1 MANNLD
7 FALIVRLVDNLTG
20 PLRGVGQALDGVA
33 KQAAKLQEVGARLQN
48 VGAAATA
55 VSAGLTAGIVKTVSA
70 FADLEDA
77 TTRAEVAFMGVGGV
91 VDPVFATIQKQ
102 AADLG
107 GKLPGTVKDFTSMAS
122 ALKEAGLSAQTIA
135 AGGLEATANLRVLMG
150 NLAPE
155 QAAQLMAT
163 FKNSLGIAEA
173 DFLKFVDVVQRNKFA
188 FGIDPQEFAYT
199 AKYIGPIAQQLGL
212 GGLEAS
218 KSMLILGGTLSE
230 AGIKGEQLGTS
241 MRSVFLALPK
251 MTETLQKKGLTSELA
266 AAGIHLSFFKD
277 GKFLGLENM
286 IAQLGQLKALGP
298 QKMLAIISEM
308 FGTESAPAIA
318 KLIESGIA
326 GYNAA
331 GQKLA
336 NQATLQARV
345 DKVLGTFRSQWEAAM
360 GAIEGT
366 MATAGG
372 LFGDNLKTIA
382 QTIGSVSEALGDWIT
397 ANPELARTIGMVVV
411 GLTGFAAAVATLGLV
426 GGTIIAGLGM
436 LGSALAVLLGPIGL
450 IAGAFA
456 GTAYLIYD
464 NWEAVQTFFGA
475 FGLAFRNGLA
485 PLEPVLNSVRMAWA
499 ALVNWIGGGSSAISG
514 WLSGSA
520 VTAMANWG
528 AQAGAL
534 AKQAVAVLAD
544 ILAGIGTA
552 ARTAWAALSP
562 ALGPMM
568 VAFRGL
574 GGALVG
580 LWNTVSPLLG
590 SLFGG
595 LSGVGGLGPVW
606 SGFGALVGGV
616 ARAIIQAITGMVSV
630 IAGIVGT
637 IASVIAAVVAV
648 FNGGSGQIG
657 DALRAIPRAVIAA
670 FDGMPGQMLKLGGD
684 IIAGLARGI
693 AGAAGQAV
701 EALSGVASGLVGKF
715 TGLLGIKSPSRVFA
729 GFGEN
734 VMQGLGQGI
743 GGGLGAVLSEMGS
756 AGSALAR
763 TGAAAL
769 TSASMA
775 MAAPAMASP
784 AGGAGAAGG
793 GGMNVTIHITIQAP
807 SGDPAAIAQAVRG
820 AAPDLARQLGSLTSR
835 QARVSY

>member
-91 VDPVFATIQKQ
+91 VDPIFKSISDKAI
-102 AADLG
+102 DLG
-107 GKLPGTVKDFTSMAS
+107 NKLPGTTRDFTQMAS
-122 ALKEAGLSAQTIA
+122 ALKEAGLASKTIA
-135 AGGLEATANLRVLMG
+135 EGGLEATAYLRVLMG

-155 QAAQLMAT
+155 QAASLTAT

-173 DFLKFVDVVQRNKFA
+173 DFMKFVDVVQRQKFA
-188 FGIDPQEFAYT
+188 FGIDAQEFAYT
-199 AKYIGPIAQQLGL
+199 AKYIGPVVQQLGM

-218 KSMLILGGTLSE
+218 KSMVVLGGVLSE

-241 MRSVFLALPK
+241 MRAVFLALPD
-251 MTETLQKKGLTSELA
+251 MAETMKKKGLTGELSK
-266 AAGIHLSFFKD
+266 AGIQLDFFKN
-277 GKFLGLENM
+277 GKFLGVENM
-286 IAQLGQLKALGP
+286 LAQLEQLKALGP
-298 QKMLAIISEM
+298 QKMLSVVKEL
-308 FGTESAPAIA
+308 FGTESATAIA
-318 KLIESGIA
+318 KLIESGTD

-331 GQKLA
+331 ATKLA
-336 NQATLQARV
+336 QQATLQARV
-345 DKVLGTFRSQWEAAM
+345 DKVLSTFRSAWDAAM
-360 GAIEGT
+360 GTIENT
-366 MATAGG
+366 LAAAGG
-372 LFGDNLKTIA
+372 LFGEELK
-382 QTIGSVSEALGDWIT
+382 ALANGINDAAAAVQGWIE
-397 ANPELARTIGMVVV
+397 ANPKLASTIGMVVV
-411 GLTGFAAAVATLGLV
+411 GLTGFFAAVATLGLV

-456 GTAYLIYD
+456 GAAYLIYD
-464 NWEAVQTFFGA
+464 NWEAVQTFFAA
-475 FGLAFRNGLA
+475 FGLAFRDGLA
-485 PLEPVLNSVRMAWA
+485 PLEPVLNSVRTAWA
-499 ALVNWIGGGSSAISG
+499 SLVNWIGSGSSAISG

-562 ALGPMM
+562 ALEPMM
-568 VAFRGL
+568 AAFRGL
-574 GGALVG
+574 GSALVG

-701 EALSGVASGLVGKF
+701 AALSGVASGLVGKF